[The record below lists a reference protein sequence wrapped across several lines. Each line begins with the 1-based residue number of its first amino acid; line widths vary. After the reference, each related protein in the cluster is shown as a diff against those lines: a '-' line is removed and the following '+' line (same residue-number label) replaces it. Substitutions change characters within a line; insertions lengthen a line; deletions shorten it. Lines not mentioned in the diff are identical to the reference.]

1 MQIAAPNLN
10 DYMGIHIL
18 TSADEALAVALEE
31 RIWFLPHCLY
41 FEAIGMFYCA
51 YQNRN
56 RARCIRPNCGLYT
69 RVVVVGGGVLYS
81 GVGVGE

>member
-51 YQNRN
+51 Y
-56 RARCIRPNCGLYT
+56 
-69 RVVVVGGGVLYS
+69 
-81 GVGVGE
+81 